1 MADKAVIYTRVSTEE
16 QAKGGTSLAGQKAAC
31 LDYCER
37 QGYQVAKIFVEEGES
52 AKTADRTKLKEML
65 KYCREQSN
73 IKAVVV
79 HKLDRFARNAGDH
92 SQMRT
97 LLTGI
102 GVQLRSVTEPIDESS
117 VGKFME
123 VVLSGVAQL
132 DNDIRTERSVKGM
145 KQRLEG
151 GTWTF
156 PPPLGYRAGRDA
168 TGAKT
173 IIPDEQAAPFVAQAF
188 EEFATGLYK
197 REELLRKLT
206 QLGLRTKKGKPLGT
220 QTFSQTLRK
229 PVYAGRIVVPEW
241 ELDVPGR
248 FQPLVSREV
257 FDKVQAVLDG
267 RAVSITPRAKCHA
280 DFPLRGFVKCGYCS
294 ESVTGSWSKGRKRYY
309 AYYHCQEG
317 CTRENKETME
327 QQFGEFVLQ
336 LQPNAGYMRL
346 YREIITDVWRK
357 RQGDSQK
364 VQDVVSRK
372 IKQLR
377 ENRDKL
383 QEAFIYQRS
392 IGKAEYDEMRAKL
405 VEDLT
410 LAEMEL
416 RDAQAEE
423 IEIAGVLDFA
433 EMVLLNASNLW
444 KAAPAEQKQ
453 RLQQVLFPE
462 GITYADGKYRTAV
475 TCLLFNGMGTKGVKK
490 EGLVA
495 LPGIEPGF

>member
-37 QGYQVAKIFVEEGES
+37 QGYEVAKVFVEEGES
-52 AKTADRTKLKEML
+52 AKTADRTQLKAML
-65 KYCREQSN
+65 KYCREQRN
-73 IKAVVV
+73 IKAVVI

-92 SQMRT
+92 SQMRN
-97 LLTGI
+97 LLTGL

-145 KQRLEG
+145 KQRLQDG
-151 GTWTF
+151 RWTF

-173 IIPDEQAAPFVAQAF
+173 IIPDEQSAPLITQAF

-197 REELLRKLT
+197 REELLRKFT
-206 QLGLRTKKGKPLGT
+206 QLGLRTKKGKPLST

-229 PVYAGRIVVPEW
+229 PVYTGRIVVPDW
-241 ELDVPGR
+241 ELDVSGR

-267 RAVSITPRAKCHA
+267 RAVSITPRARCHA
-280 DFPLRGFVKCGYCS
+280 DFPLRGFMKCGYCS
-294 ESVTGSWSKGRKRYY
+294 ESVTGSWSKGRNQYY

-317 CTRENKETME
+317 CTRETKETVE
-327 QQFGEFVLQ
+327 QQFEEFLLQ
-336 LQPNAGYMRL
+336 LQPNPGYMRL
-346 YREIITDVWRK
+346 YREIVLDVWRK
-357 RQGDSQK
+357 RQGDSHK
-364 VQDVVSRK
+364 VQEVVSRK

-377 ENRDKL
+377 ENKDKL
-383 QEAFIYQRS
+383 QEAFVYQRS
-392 IGKAEYDEMRAKL
+392 ISKQEYDEMRAKL

-423 IEIAGVLDFA
+423 IEIEAVLDYA
-433 EMVLLNASNLW
+433 EMIILNASNLW
-444 KAAPAEQKQ
+444 KAARVEQKQ

-462 GITYADGKYRTAV
+462 GVTYSEGNYRTAV
-475 TCLLFNGMGTKGVKK
+475 TCLLFSGMQMKTVQK
-490 EGLVA
+490 EDLVA